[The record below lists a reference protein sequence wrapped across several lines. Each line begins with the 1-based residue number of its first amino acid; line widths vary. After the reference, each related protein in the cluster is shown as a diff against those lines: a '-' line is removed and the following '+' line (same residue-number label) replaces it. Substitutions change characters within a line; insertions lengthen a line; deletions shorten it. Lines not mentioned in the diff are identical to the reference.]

1 MIQLIGT
8 GIVIGIKTGSGTDT
22 GNEPV
27 SEKVLVRK
35 LVEEA
40 GMGEEDWIGSKT
52 ITGTEEME
60 AGTGTVTGVDHVLL
74 LGMVIGGLQEV
85 LVAPISMLH

>member
-8 GIVIGIKTGSGTDT
+8 GIGIGIKTGSGTDT

-35 LVEEA
+35 LVEET
-40 GMGEEDWIGSKT
+40 GIGSKT
-52 ITGTEEME
+52 ITGMEEME
-60 AGTGTVTGVDHVLL
+60 AGTGTVIGVDHVLL

-85 LVAPISMLH
+85 QVAPISMLH